1 MAGGRAW
8 TVCLSYSQQQ
18 QCWELDD
25 GESVLATTQ
34 ASGRHALPLGARA
47 SRMLNTRGGLVF
59 LNDLHTNNTSYFST

>member
-47 SRMLNTRGGLVF
+47 SRMLNTTGVSS